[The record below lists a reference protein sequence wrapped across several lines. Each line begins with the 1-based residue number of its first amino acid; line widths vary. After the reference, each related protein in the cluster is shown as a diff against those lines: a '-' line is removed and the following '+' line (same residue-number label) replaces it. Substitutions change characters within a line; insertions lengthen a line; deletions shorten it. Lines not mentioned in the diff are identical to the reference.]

1 MFSFLRFSLLV
12 VLAVFFLSGCLN
24 WQRIDQMVIEKNQ
37 QMADEAKEAIGSKVE
52 EAKQELK
59 RKAKEKSYQVAEEAF
74 KFVADS
80 LTNEAKR
87 RIDQWLEQQNLNQYG
102 DPKDTMYAGGTPL
115 FDELTGERKDRYEY
129 ILEKHPELVEELGL

>member
-1 MFSFLRFSLLV
+1 MFSFLRFSLFV

-37 QMADEAKEAIGSKVE
+37 QMADEAKEAIGNKVE

-59 RKAKEKSYQVAEEAF
+59 RKAKEESYQVAEEAF
-74 KFVADS
+74 RFVAES

-115 FDELTGERKDRYEY
+115 FDESTGEGKDRYEY
-129 ILEKHPELVEELGL
+129 ILEKHPELVEELNL